1 MMLDPEILLL
11 LMLVAAL
18 GGWIDAIAGGGGILS
33 RPSLLLAGLSP
44 VQALAT
50 NKLQACFGSGT
61 ATLNFLLKGRLDL
74 KAVWPAVLCTF
85 VGAALGTL
93 TVQWLP
99 NTVLAKLIPV
109 LLIAMALFMSFGTRY
124 LMQER
129 PAHMRYGLFAL
140 LIGGSVGFYDGFFGP
155 GTGTLFAVA
164 HILLLGQT
172 MVTATVNTKLLNFTS
187 NITALVFFIAG
198 GEVQW
203 LIGFVMALGQ
213 MAGAWLG
220 SNMVLTQGARLIR
233 PAMIGM
239 SILISVKLLWGD

>member
-1 MMLDPEILLL
+1 MLEPEILFLL
-11 LMLVAAL
+11 LMVAAI
-18 GGWIDAIAGGGGILS
+18 GGWIDAVAGGGGILS
-33 RPSLLLAGLSP
+33 LPSLMLAGLNP

-74 KAVWPAVLCTF
+74 KAVWPGILCTF
-85 VGAALGTL
+85 VGAGLGTL
-93 TVQWLP
+93 AVQWMP
-99 NTVLAKLIPV
+99 SAVLEKLIPL
-109 LLIAMALFMSFGTRY
+109 LLIAMALFLLFGTRH
-124 LMQER
+124 LTQER
-129 PAHMRYGLFAL
+129 AARMRYGTFAF

-164 HILLLGQT
+164 HILLLGQA
-172 MVTATVNTKLLNFTS
+172 MVKATINTKLLNFTS
-187 NITALVFFIAG
+187 NITALGFFILG

-203 LIGFVMALGQ
+203 FIGFVMALGQ